1 MVGGAAGPVA
11 TIWRELVAQPLIA
24 RGVAKDIRAP
34 RGSIVVPEWQVGGP
48 TITGSCPPACPTP
61 RRVLRQLNRQAVRRR
76 LKAAPKPAGDTLIY
90 IVLDESWSVRG
101 GNDVVGLRHEI
112 LLIAL
117 EHLSAEG
124 RISRWHVQIATFD
137 CPSVFDLP
145 VTKLDRRGRKLAQQV
160 LLSASPGGSSILG
173 PSLRRAEAGI
183 AQFPG
188 NRLLLVLSDYE
199 LYDTD
204 PQASLAGLVNSA
216 ATEVLA
222 ISLNNF
228 PPAMLSGSRVRTAR
242 IAPGDDPASLANHVI
257 DATHACVGA
266 T

>member
-1 MVGGAAGPVA
+1 VTAP
-11 TIWRELVAQPLIA
+11 T
-24 RGVAKDIRAP
+24 AP
-34 RGSIVVPEWQVGGP
+34 RRGIVVPKWQVGGP

-76 LKAAPKPAGDTLIY
+76 LKPAPQPPDDTLIY

-101 GNDVVGLRHEI
+101 GNDIVGLRREI
-112 LLIAL
+112 LLITL

-124 RISRWHVQIATFD
+124 RMSRWHVQIATFD

-145 VTKLDRRGRKLAQQV
+145 VTKLDRRGLKLAQQV

-183 AQFPG
+183 GQFPG
-188 NRLLLVLSDYE
+188 NRLLVVLSDYE

-204 PQASLAGLVNSA
+204 PQSSLAGLVNSA
-216 ATEVLA
+216 ATEALA

-257 DATHACVGA
+257 DAAHACVGA